1 MRILLYIIIL
11 VAMFFAPVNRLDIA
25 KLEPV
30 EAVAIYME
38 DGQVTLQTDGKSMGR
53 GATAAE
59 ALQNLKEN
67 ALAVVYLDTADY
79 LLVGDGAQ
87 DAAQQLQEYLKNSV
101 QIGRY
106 SGGSVKDEAKY
117 LDVHG
122 NSAKPEG

>member
-1 MRILLYIIIL
+1 MRILLYIVIL

-38 DGQVTLQTDGKSMGR
+38 DGQVNLQTDGKSMGR

-106 SGGSVKDEAKY
+106 SGGDVKDEAKY